1 MPQGVLESPIQMGH
15 IGLHRLV
22 KTTTLARWRKREGG
36 QALSPF

>member
-1 MPQGVLESPIQMGH
+1 VSQGLLLYAIQIGH